1 MAKKNKLA
9 AIAAM
14 KCPRCREGNMFYA
27 PITQGIYK
35 MNTECP
41 VCKQP
46 FELEPGFYW
55 GAMYVGYGLSG
66 GYMLTTVGAML
77 LLLNWSVEAAFAV
90 SIIGGIIIFPFIA
103 RLARVIWINIYVA
116 YDKNYAEKLN
126 KAASKNVKTTLGD
139 K

>member
-1 MAKKNKLA
+1 MAKRNKIA

-14 KCPRCREGNMFYA
+14 KCPKCREGNMFYA

-35 MNTECP
+35 MNKECP
-41 VCKQP
+41 VCKQA

-66 GYMLTTVGAML
+66 GYMLSTVGAML
-77 LLLNWSVEAAFAV
+77 IFLNLSVEVAFAI
-90 SIIGGIIIFPFIA
+90 SIMGGIIIFPFIA
-103 RLARVIWINIYVA
+103 RLARVIWINIYVG
-116 YDKNYAEKLN
+116 YDKNYVETMN
-126 KAASKNVKTTLGD
+126 KAESKNVKTALGD